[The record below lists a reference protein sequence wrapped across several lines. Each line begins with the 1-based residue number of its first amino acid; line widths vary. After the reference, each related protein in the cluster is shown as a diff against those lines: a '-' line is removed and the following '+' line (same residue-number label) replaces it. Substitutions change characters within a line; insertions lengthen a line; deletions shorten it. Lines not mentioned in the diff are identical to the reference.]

1 MLFAVLSFL
10 GCAPKTSP
18 VSEAP
23 APALEPPVAERRPH
37 ALEAHGEPRD
47 DPYYWLRDRE
57 DPATLAYLEAENA
70 YAGLAMANTAELRET
85 LYAEMLGRIQEEDA
99 HPPAAWGD
107 WWYYERTEAG
117 LAYPILCRRD
127 SPEGDERIVLDLNAV
142 AAAEGGDYLA
152 VGAIAPSPDH
162 RLLAY
167 AVDVSGDEQF
177 TVRVLDLE
185 TGEHL
190 PDVIE
195 GTDYGLEWDGS
206 GALFYTTVDEALRPY
221 RLHRHAL
228 GDEGEDAILYEEP
241 DEAFWMNLSK
251 TRSGRF
257 LVVSLESNT
266 TTEARVLELGSGEE
280 GGESGGALAIVLE
293 RTPGVEY
300 TLAHRG
306 DTFYLAINE
315 DAVNFKLVAA
325 PVGDASRESWTELL
339 PHRPEV
345 QVVSV
350 DAFAD
355 HLVIYEREGGLPQIT
370 VWDAASGETRRAEFP
385 EQAWSVYAD
394 YSELTDA
401 DLNRV
406 YETSTYRYVYS
417 SMTTPESVFSL
428 DMETLEAALLR
439 ETPVLGGFDR
449 TRYRTERVTATSADG
464 AEVPVSLVYRAD
476 LRDEAGG
483 NPLLM
488 VGYGA
493 YGSDYDVYFS
503 ANRLSLL
510 DRGVIYAIAHVRGG
524 SDLGRPWYEDGKL
537 LNKKHTFEDFVAS
550 GEALV
555 EGGWTRPEALA
566 VSGGSAGGLL
576 IGASVNMRP
585 DLFVAAVADVP
596 FVDVLTTMSDP
607 TIPLTVTEWE
617 EWGNPAER
625 VYYDYI
631 KSYSPYDN
639 VAAVDYPDMLLQAG
653 LNDPR
658 VGYWEPAKWAARMR
672 HTATGGELILWTEM
686 GAGHAGPT
694 GRYGYLEAI
703 AREWAFVLDKTG
715 AAGKREEAVR

>member
-1 MLFAVLSFL
+1 MLSLLFAF
-10 GCAPKTSP
+10 GCAPKIAP
-18 VSEAP
+18 VPQVSAE
-23 APALEPPVAERRPH
+23 PALEPPVAERRPH
-37 ALEAHGEPRD
+37 ALEAHGETRD

-70 YAGLAMANTAELRET
+70 YALLATAHTAALRET
-85 LYAEMLGRIQEEDA
+85 IYGEMLGRVQEADA

-107 WWYYERTEAG
+107 WWYYERTEEG
-117 LAYPILCRRD
+117 RAYPILCRRD
-127 SPEGDERIVLDLNAV
+127 SPGGSEQIVLDFNAV
-142 AAAEGGDYLA
+142 AGDGDYLA

-167 AVDVSGDEQF
+167 AVDTSGDELF

-195 GTDYGLEWDGS
+195 DAYYGLEWS
-206 GALFYTTVDEALRPY
+206 GRDALFYTTVDDAYRPY
-221 RLHRHAL
+221 RLHRRAL
-228 GDEGEDAILYEEP
+228 GGDGGDTLVYEES
-241 DEAFWMNLSK
+241 DEAFWLDLSR

-257 LVVSLESNT
+257 LVVSLGSNT
-266 TTEARVLELGSGEE
+266 TTEVRVLELGDAVE
-280 GGESGGALAIVLE
+280 GPLEVVLE

-300 TLAHRG
+300 SLAHRG

-325 PVGDASRESWTELL
+325 PVGDAGRESWTEVL
-339 PHRPEV
+339 PHRPAI
-345 QVVSV
+345 QIVSV

-355 HLVIYEREGGLPQIT
+355 HLVIYEREDGLPQIT
-370 VWDAASGETRRAEFP
+370 VWDAASGEARRVAFP

-406 YETSTYRYVYS
+406 YDTASYRYVYT
-417 SMTTPESVFSL
+417 SMSTPESVFSL
-428 DMETLEAALLR
+428 DLETLETALLK

-449 TRYRTERVTATSADG
+449 TQYRTERITAVSADG
-464 AEVPVSLVYRAD
+464 TEVPVSLVYRAD
-476 LRDEAGG
+476 LRDEVDG
-483 NPLLM
+483 NPALM

-555 EGGWTRPEALA
+555 AGGWTRPERLA

-585 DLFVAAVADVP
+585 ELFAAAVADVP

-617 EWGNPAER
+617 EWGNPSER
-625 VYYDYI
+625 RYYDYM

-639 VAAVDYPDMLLQAG
+639 VAAVDYPDMLIQAG

-658 VGYWEPAKWAARMR
+658 VGYWEPAKWAAKLR
-672 HTATGGELILWTEM
+672 HTATGGEVLLWTEM
-686 GAGHAGPT
+686 GAGHAGPS

-715 AAGKREEAVR
+715 GAQPVP